1 MEEREQ
7 FGYTDGPNAIVD
19 TLTLI
24 ISGCCHE
31 GAFKG
36 ELWGQ
41 WHLKQ
46 HCGNWL
52 GLWLWTS
59 EPLYLWCVNEGRSCT
74 ERACLKWLHPAA
86 VSGTQFLSCNVSLL
100 LLLLLFVHLCILEL
114 LDCVF
119 EELWLSREGD
129 QHRSLPQIIKGNV
142 PVYVTAGVTVIG
154 KYKCRY
160 KFCWKFYAIMLKRL
174 STILSHY

>member
-1 MEEREQ
+1 MRRLLR
-7 FGYTDGPNAIVD
+7 GG
-19 TLTLI
+19 
-24 ISGCCHE
+24 
-31 GAFKG
+31 
-36 ELWGQ
+36 LWGQ

-59 EPLYLWCVNEGRSCT
+59 EPLYLLCVNEGRGCT
-74 ERACLKWLHPAA
+74 ERACLK
-86 VSGTQFLSCNVSLL
+86 LSSIQQLCLEHSSCLVMFHYYLIAWWGCRS
-100 LLLLLFVHLCILEL
+100 LFVHLCILEL

-154 KYKCRY
+154 KYKYRY
-160 KFCWKFYAIMLKRL
+160 KFSWKFYAIMLKRL
-174 STILSHY
+174 STILSHH